1 MMHLEKVLE
10 ILEKESVGGS
20 PTKLEALCTRI
31 GDLVRMNGED
41 WVKANRKRLLR
52 EWDTILKMKLIR

>member
-20 PTKLEALCTRI
+20 PTELEALCTRI